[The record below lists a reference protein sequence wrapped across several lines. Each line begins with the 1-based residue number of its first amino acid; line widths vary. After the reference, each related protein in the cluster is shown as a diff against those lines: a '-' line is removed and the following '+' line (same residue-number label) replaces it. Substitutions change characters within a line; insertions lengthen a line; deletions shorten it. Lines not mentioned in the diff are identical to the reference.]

1 VVEFELYDQVARVGK
16 AIGHGTRLEMVELL
30 AQAEQ
35 SVEDLARI
43 TGNAVT
49 TTSSHLQVLKRA
61 GLVVTRR
68 EGTRIFYRLAH
79 ADVAGLFVAM
89 KAVAAVVLPAAEP
102 ANSVQSACPEVPLIR
117 SVDDTREA
125 FMLDVRPAREYQAGH
140 FPGAISIPLSDLDE
154 RVGELPTDQRV
165 IVYCRGEFCVLARD
179 AARTLRARG
188 IDAYAMDE
196 GVLEW
201 RAGGTVDLSKS
212 A

>member
-1 VVEFELYDQVARVGK
+1 MEFELYDQVARVGK

-61 GLVVTRR
+61 GLVATRR

-79 ADVAGLFVAM
+79 ENVAGLFVAM
-89 KAVAAVVLPAAEP
+89 KAVSTAVLPAAEP
-102 ANSVQSACPEVPLIR
+102 AHNVQSACPEVPMIR

-140 FPGAISIPLSDLDE
+140 FPGAVSIPLADLEE
-154 RVGELPTDQRV
+154 RAGELPTDQRV

>member
-1 VVEFELYDQVARVGK
+1 VEFELYDQVARVGK

-61 GLVVTRR
+61 GLVKTRR
-68 EGTRIFYRLAH
+68 EGTRIFYRLASP
-79 ADVAGLFVAM
+79 DVAGLFVTM
-89 KAVAAVVLPAAEP
+89 KAVAAAVLPAGEP
-102 ANSVQSACPEVPLIR
+102 AGNVQSVCPEVPMIR
-117 SVDDTREA
+117 SVKDTHEA
-125 FMLDVRPAREYQAGH
+125 LMLDVRPAREYEAGH
-140 FPGAISIPLSDLDE
+140 FPGAVSIPLAELAD
-154 RVGELPTDQRV
+154 RVGELPRNQRV

-179 AARTLRARG
+179 AARTLRSHG

-201 RAGGTVDLSKS
+201 RAGGTIDLDKT